1 MIVDFIREHAD
12 HQPTAGGLRW
22 GVEPI
27 CAVLS
32 EHGVKIA
39 PSTYYE
45 WRDKLPTKREERDAV
60 LLGHIRRV
68 HTDNFGVYGPRKVWL
83 VLNREGISVARCTI
97 ERLMKTEG
105 LAEAVRGK
113 TKRTTIA
120 GVGPKPADLVNRN
133 FEPTAP
139 NRLWVAD
146 FTYVSTWSGWC
157 YVAFVIDA
165 YARRILGWR
174 TATTMT
180 ADLVLDAVEQ
190 AIWVREREDRADFT
204 ALVAHHD
211 HGGQYLSLA
220 HSQRLTDAGIRPS
233 VGAVGSSYDCAGR
246 EHQRAVQDRSDPPPR
261 PLAGRERRRDRHRP
275 VGRLVQPPP
284 AQRVRRRHAT
294 GRPRTGP
301 LRSTTTRSSKLRS
314 QQTESPDT
322 PGCFYVV
329 SRGAAGRALNS
340 WRVT

>member
-12 HQPTAGGLRW
+12 HQPAAGGLRW

-45 WRDKLPTKREERDAV
+45 WRDKLPSRRQERDAV
-60 LLGHIRRV
+60 LLDHIRRV
-68 HTDNFGVYGPRKVWL
+68 HTENFGVYGPRKVWL
-83 VLNREGISVARCTI
+83 VLNREGIGVARCTI
-97 ERLMKTEG
+97 ERLMRRDG
-105 LAEAVRGK
+105 LAGVVRGK
-113 TKRTTIA
+113 VKRTTIA

-133 FEPTAP
+133 FEPAAP

-146 FTYVSTWSGWC
+146 FTYVSTWAGWC

-211 HGGQYLSLA
+211 HGSQYLSLA
-220 HSQRLTDAGIRPS
+220 HSQRLADAGITPS
-233 VGAVGSSYDCAGR
+233 VGAVGSSYDNALAESINGLYKTEVIR
-246 EHQRAVQDRSDPPPR
+246 RQGPWRDVDAVEIATARWVDWYNH
-261 PLAGRERRRDRHRP
+261 RRLNEYCGDM
-275 VGRLVQPPP
+275 PP
-284 AQRVRRRHAT
+284 AVLEQVHYA
-294 GRPRTGP
+294 
-301 LRSTTTRSSKLRS
+301 
-314 QQTESPDT
+314 QQQP
-322 PGCFYVV
+322 
-329 SRGAAGRALNS
+329 AAAS
-340 WRVT
+340 